1 MPSQRYKI
9 MPSVGDRKM
18 GLPAFALILVLVPA
32 FPLGP
37 AAAQVKKKTAQAE
50 QASVSVEEA
59 AKLEAVINTDLGAIR
74 FEFFTDKAPKHVQQ
88 FIKLARQG
96 FYDGSAFHRVVPRG
110 IIQGGDP
117 LLKEASTPRTRWGT
131 GGLNQTPDELSDVA
145 HGRGVVSTVMIPGQP
160 NSGGAQ
166 FFICASTQAQL
177 DGKFSAFGMVNE
189 GLDVVDKISMTPAD
203 ANQLTLAP
211 IKIISVRIEP
221 KKEAPFKYATVEQ
234 LRRDVLLVTNL
245 GEMTLEMDPDV
256 APETVRNFL
265 MLVQTGWFDH
275 TAFHRLV
282 RGFVIQ
288 GGLGSTRASGQ
299 THPADRWVHNLQPEF
314 SNRNHVRGILSMARG
329 AAVDSANTSFF
340 IMLGPAPHLDG
351 KYTVFGKVVG
361 GFDVLEKIEQIPV
374 VGEAPQQ
381 RIEIIE
387 AAIKPQ

>member
-1 MPSQRYKI
+1 
-9 MPSVGDRKM
+9 M

-50 QASVSVEEA
+50 QAPVSVEEA
-59 AKLEAVINTDLGAIR
+59 AKLEAVISTDLGTIR

-117 LLKEASTPRTRWGT
+117 LLKEASTPRARWGT

-145 HGRGVVSTVMIPGQP
+145 HGRGTVSTVMIPGQP